1 MHSIVSLQDF
11 QIILGLYKAAPFE
24 GLLTGNV
31 VSGFLR
37 VLYIHMTS
45 DSN

>member
-24 GLLTGNV
+24 CLLTGNI

-37 VLYIHMTS
+37 VLHMTS